1 MDAIRVVCVAWALSW
16 VIVGGVSAA
25 ERPSQTDASG
35 RVVRTTDGR
44 HITYN
49 TDAPAV
55 ASTVSAAPAARVT
68 AKKHVTARSAM
79 QAAVAHPPSYEEQ
92 WRVLTWG
99 SGIGSTGI
107 WPVDVDNNGDTE
119 FVLGGGAGFSANLF
133 WSIAHYDS
141 KHQRYDLLWQS
152 TIDPATTITA
162 LRVVETAGAKR
173 VWVGRSNGTI
183 DVVNVLTR
191 ETVTT
196 LSPTTTPITDF
207 AIADADN
214 DGAVDMVAL
223 SGNALFIYDPA
234 GLTLRRTVAHGGARM
249 AVGDVD
255 GDGTNEIVLN
265 IGEVLE
271 VTPAATT
278 VKWSTSPFGFFVA
291 LTDLDGD
298 GKAELVAAESWYYI
312 RAWDLDLHSPKWEH
326 HTDLNID
333 ALRLIDVN
341 GDGKVEVLYGDGQWG
356 SIHAL
361 SAADGAE
368 LWRLGNPEHGV
379 TDIAVFDADNDGRP
393 ELLWGAGWSST
404 GEDVLYVHDLAT
416 LAHEWTSTDFGGPFH
431 ALDVGDLDG
440 DGQLEFA
447 TASSE
452 SLSGYGDGLL
462 SIYDA
467 KTHAL
472 EWQSTPSTFGG
483 TAWTGIHALRIANVD
498 GDPQPEILV
507 ATDRLYD
514 GTLFILDGKTHAVKH
529 QYLFDTGAPLYSLDV
544 ADLDGDGKPEI
555 IAGGGRA
562 HTGAP
567 GIFVYVIDPATGT
580 VIWKSANLTTYWGG
594 VYDTFVTDV
603 GAPGIDIVAVSGAVH
618 RIRWSDKQDLSTA
631 GTNYLSATASDVLGS
646 GHLQIIAGRADG
658 VLEVLNGDTL
668 DSVAT
673 YNVCAGAIN
682 AVHDHGP
689 HTIAFTCGSSFVVYD
704 LNTQTVVNQ
713 TATSNSALGETGALV
728 RTAIDGKAAYFIGGS
743 SALELLDMGTNKL
756 PVMEPLSRSLHW
768 RGSADLTLM
777 ASDADGDT
785 VSFELAGLP
794 SKGAV
799 TWLDRSAGTLRY
811 TANGDQKGVDT
822 FAARAYDGFQYSAAQ
837 PITVT
842 LTNSA
847 PVATTST
854 LSFHWRGAQSAHLDG
869 SDPDG
874 DPLTFRIVS
883 APQKGTLTLVNAATG
898 EFRFEPSG
906 STVGTDAV
914 SYDVTDRVDV
924 SAVQSV
930 QVTLTNTTPTLS
942 GNQFDITPS
951 TAIYSRLN
959 GQDADG
965 DPLTYQV
972 VQQAKQGTFTLEA
985 STGLFQYTPVS
996 GGSGTDTVT
1005 VAVNDG
1011 VSSSQNV
1018 SLEFRYPSSNP
1029 GAGGGGGGGGGG
1041 GSFDWLA
1048 LLMLLSVWGVR
1059 RRSCG

>member
-1 MDAIRVVCVAWALSW
+1 
-16 VIVGGVSAA
+16 
-25 ERPSQTDASG
+25 
-35 RVVRTTDGR
+35 
-44 HITYN
+44 
-49 TDAPAV
+49 
-55 ASTVSAAPAARVT
+55 
-68 AKKHVTARSAM
+68 M

-223 SGNALFIYDPA
+223 SGSALFIYDPA

-341 GDGKVEVLYGDGQWG
+341 GDGKVEVLYG
-356 SIHAL
+356 
-361 SAADGAE
+361 
-368 LWRLGNPEHGV
+368 
-379 TDIAVFDADNDGRP
+379 
-393 ELLWGAGWSST
+393 
-404 GEDVLYVHDLAT
+404 
-416 LAHEWTSTDFGGPFH
+416 
-431 ALDVGDLDG
+431 GDLDG

-498 GDPQPEILV
+498 GDPQLEILV

-618 RIRWSDKQDLSTA
+618 RIRWSDK
-631 GTNYLSATASDVLGS
+631 
-646 GHLQIIAGRADG
+646 
-658 VLEVLNGDTL
+658 
-668 DSVAT
+668 
-673 YNVCAGAIN
+673 C
-682 AVHDHGP
+682 
-689 HTIAFTCGSSFVVYD
+689 
-704 LNTQTVVNQ
+704 
-713 TATSNSALGETGALV
+713 
-728 RTAIDGKAAYFIGGS
+728 
-743 SALELLDMGTNKL
+743 
-756 PVMEPLSRSLHW
+756 
-768 RGSADLTLM
+768 
-777 ASDADGDT
+777 
-785 VSFELAGLP
+785 
-794 SKGAV
+794 
-799 TWLDRSAGTLRY
+799 
-811 TANGDQKGVDT
+811 
-822 FAARAYDGFQYSAAQ
+822 
-837 PITVT
+837 
-842 LTNSA
+842 
-847 PVATTST
+847 
-854 LSFHWRGAQSAHLDG
+854 
-869 SDPDG
+869 
-874 DPLTFRIVS
+874 
-883 APQKGTLTLVNAATG
+883 
-898 EFRFEPSG
+898 
-906 STVGTDAV
+906 
-914 SYDVTDRVDV
+914 
-924 SAVQSV
+924 
-930 QVTLTNTTPTLS
+930 
-942 GNQFDITPS
+942 
-951 TAIYSRLN
+951 
-959 GQDADG
+959 
-965 DPLTYQV
+965 
-972 VQQAKQGTFTLEA
+972 
-985 STGLFQYTPVS
+985 
-996 GGSGTDTVT
+996 
-1005 VAVNDG
+1005 
-1011 VSSSQNV
+1011 
-1018 SLEFRYPSSNP
+1018 
-1029 GAGGGGGGGGGG
+1029 
-1041 GSFDWLA
+1041 
-1048 LLMLLSVWGVR
+1048 
-1059 RRSCG
+1059 